1 MRCLILFEIDT
12 HLVELVFGD
21 AGSLSTRGWLLG
33 DDRELE
39 SGTSC
44 KGSSGILLRVG
55 EAWSIIVVGSQSATE
70 Q

>member
-55 EAWSIIVVGSQSATE
+55 EA
-70 Q
+70 